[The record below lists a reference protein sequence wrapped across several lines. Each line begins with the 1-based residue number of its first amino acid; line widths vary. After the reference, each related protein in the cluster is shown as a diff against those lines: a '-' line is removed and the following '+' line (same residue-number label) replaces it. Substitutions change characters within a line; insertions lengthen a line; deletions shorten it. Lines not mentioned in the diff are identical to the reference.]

1 MAGFISVGEWRGK
14 TIAKKNSHKR
24 VILSSC
30 SSSDKWQKK
39 NQSPLSTLLS
49 RIWSSFM
56 QDLEEMEDAWKGDS
70 NS

>member
-14 TIAKKNSHKR
+14 TIAKKNKW

-30 SSSDKWQKK
+30 ASSDKWQKK
-39 NQSPLSTLLS
+39 DQSPLSTLLS

-56 QDLEEMEDAWKGDS
+56 RDLEEMDDAWKGDS